1 MENLDGTGAG
11 SGVAIGVA
19 EPLASRVDVE
29 ERHIATDRLVAELL
43 RFEAAIE
50 STDAEM
56 AEAAA
61 LARALGSGGVGAEL
75 VDAHRAILRSDE
87 LTVGARRLIRERR
100 LGAEWAV
107 RTVLDEVRSVF
118 ERMSDERFRARL
130 ADVEAVA
137 DRLLRTLL
145 HRPALHSTARL
156 DGKIA
161 VGLELSPLDAL
172 HLHRLGIAGIA
183 TERGGPTSHAAIL
196 ARALGI
202 PYVFGVAGLV
212 ERVTGGET
220 ICLDAARGQVVV
232 DPDAHTLR
240 EFERRRGDVEARSRA
255 VIAATLHTPAATLDG
270 APIAIGANV
279 ESAADVEA
287 AIGAGADHIGLV
299 RTELLY
305 LGRSAL
311 PSEEE
316 QWVDAVEIV
325 RAAGGRTVTF
335 RTLDLG
341 GDKLPSGVRG
351 SVGPNPALGLRGI
364 RLSLRRPDLFR
375 TQLRALYRASALGPV
390 RIMFPLVA
398 CVTELRAAHEI
409 CRAVRDEL
417 AAAGEPH
424 DPHVP
429 LGAMIETPS
438 AVITADH
445 IAAACAFVSVGT
457 NDLVQY
463 AFAADRED
471 AEMAAMYQPFHP
483 TVLRALQQVFA
494 ASARA
499 GCDVS
504 VCGNMAGDPANAW
517 MLIGLG
523 LRSFSMS
530 AREIP
535 FVKSLLQRTAVAEA
549 ERLAADALRLDD
561 PAAIHALARARL
573 GDRFA
578 LELGRG

>member
-1 MENLDGTGAG
+1 MESLDGTGAG
-11 SGVAIGVA
+11 SGIAIGVA
-19 EPLASRVDVE
+19 QPLAPHVDVE
-29 ERHIATDRLVAELL
+29 ERHVATDRLVSELI

-50 STDAEM
+50 NTDAEM

-61 LARALGSGGVGAEL
+61 LARALGPRTSIGAEM
-75 VDAHRAILRSDE
+75 VDAHRAILHSDE
-87 LTVGARRLIRERR
+87 LTMGARRLIRERK

-107 RTVLDEVRSVF
+107 RTVLDEVRGVF

-137 DRLLRTLL
+137 DRLLRSLL
-145 HRPALHSTARL
+145 QLPAVRANERL
-156 DGKIA
+156 EGKIA
-161 VGLELSPLDAL
+161 VGAELSPLDVL
-172 HLHRLGIAGIA
+172 HLHRLGVAGIA

-196 ARALGI
+196 ARAVGI

-212 ERVTGGET
+212 ERVRGGEL
-220 ICLDAARGQVVV
+220 ICLDAARGEVVI
-232 DPDAHTLR
+232 DPDEEALR
-240 EFERRRGDVEARSRA
+240 RFEQRQAELEARSRA
-255 VIAATLHTPAATLDG
+255 VIAATSHAPAATLCG
-270 APIAIGANV
+270 APLAIGANV
-279 ESAADVEA
+279 ESARDVEA
-287 AIGAGADHIGLV
+287 AIAAGADHIGLV

-305 LGRSAL
+305 LGRAIL

-325 RAAGGRTVTF
+325 RAARGRTVTF

-341 GDKLPSGVRG
+341 GDKLPSGVRIG
-351 SVGPNPALGLRGI
+351 VGPNPALGLRGI
-364 RLSLRRPDLFR
+364 RFSLRRRDLFR
-375 TQLRALYRASALGPV
+375 TQLRALYRASAAGPV

-398 CVTELRAAHEI
+398 CVTELRAAREV

-438 AVITADH
+438 AVLTADH
-445 IAAACAFVSVGT
+445 ITSACSFVSVGT

-471 AEMAAMYQPFHP
+471 AEMAAMYQPHHP
-483 TVLRALQQVFA
+483 TILRALRHVFGA
-494 ASARA
+494 AAQS
-499 GCDVS
+499 GCEVS
-504 VCGNMAGDPANAW
+504 VCGDMAGDPANAW

-530 AREIP
+530 ARQIP
-535 FVKSLLQRTAVAEA
+535 FVKSLLMRTAVAEA
-549 ERLAADALRLDD
+549 EQLAADALRLDD
-561 PAAIHALARARL
+561 PAEIKALARARL

-578 LELGRG
+578 LQLG